1 MAVFFKLCL
10 TSWKNNYINPTWTGG
25 LVRTC
30 CHTFVTFSLLLTL
43 QQNLVN
49 FPAIYLGRF
58 WKQNYLEILTMWL
71 PRLPKNYTQKLKKQI
86 IIVIQDFILI
96 YIAFTN
102 RGGEGYFFNFQ
113 VIFWH
118 LYLCQYFLK
127 IKIWQYFAI
136 INIYS
141 VKYLRY
147 FVK

>member
-1 MAVFFKLCL
+1 
-10 TSWKNNYINPTWTGG
+10 
-25 LVRTC
+25 
-30 CHTFVTFSLLLTL
+30 
-43 QQNLVN
+43 
-49 FPAIYLGRF
+49 
-58 WKQNYLEILTMWL
+58 MWL
-71 PRLPKNYTQKLKKQI
+71 PRLPKNYTQKLKKQS
-86 IIVIQDFILI
+86 IIVIQAFILI
-96 YIAFTN
+96 YIAFTH

>member
-1 MAVFFKLCL
+1 
-10 TSWKNNYINPTWTGG
+10 
-25 LVRTC
+25 
-30 CHTFVTFSLLLTL
+30 
-43 QQNLVN
+43 
-49 FPAIYLGRF
+49 
-58 WKQNYLEILTMWL
+58 MWL

-147 FVK
+147 FVKQFFTKFHHVTPKPRK